1 MPERRPPE
9 LRLTELRSSER
20 RNSEL
25 HRAEQ
30 SGAPDRKSEARKTP
44 RARHADP
51 SFFIAAIA
59 TGIFYYI
66 ISLPSMRGTLLH
78 HYTTEHAVEYVI
90 IAVFIWGI
98 IDIALKLLSF
108 PRDIVALRQ
117 TWLPARQGREPMAH
131 AHVLLDEVRARPR
144 WLLESR
150 VGRRLVQA
158 LEYVTD
164 RCSAKDYREHLRYL
178 SEQDEDN
185 SHSAYVLIRFVIGVT
200 PVLGFLGTVI
210 HFGTALSGIDVDELS
225 AKLPIVVGEMGTA
238 FNTTSVAL
246 IAAMTMMFSLFV
258 CQRIERSLLRA
269 IDRLVDREL
278 LRRFEFK
285 DPSITPFLSAVQSA
299 NEEALAAINAT
310 LQRQI
315 EIWVAAL
322 DSVFQRF
329 DDRQQHEF
337 QNWQKVLEAF
347 DERHETHDAS
357 LHERLRQSIALVD
370 SRHETQFTQ
379 IQTLLERAVGAR
391 NDFAAFLKTLDD
403 IARGE
408 GRLVELQESLS
419 ENLRVLHETQQIDK
433 ALHGLTAAIHLI
445 TARQYQGP
453 HSAAA

>member
-1 MPERRPPE
+1 M
-9 LRLTELRSSER
+9 SE
-20 RNSEL
+20 
-25 HRAEQ
+25 HRQVEN
-30 SGAPDRKSEARKTP
+30 RKSEKQKTTQP
-44 RARHADP
+44 RFVDP
-51 SFFIAAIA
+51 SFILAAIC
-59 TGIFYYI
+59 TGVFYFVVFQ
-66 ISLPSMRGTLLH
+66 PSMRGTLLY

-90 IAVFIWGI
+90 VAVFIWGI

-108 PRDIVALRQ
+108 PREILALRQ
-117 TWLPARQGREPMAH
+117 TWLPPRQGREPMSH
-131 AHVLLDEVRARPR
+131 AQVLLDDVRSKPR

-150 VGRRLVQA
+150 VGRRLISA

-185 SHSAYVLIRFVIGVT
+185 SHAAYVLIRFVIGVT

-210 HFGTALSGIDVDELS
+210 HFGTALSGISLDEMTE
-225 AKLPIVVGEMGTA
+225 KLPVVVGEMGTA

-258 CQRIERSLLRA
+258 CQRVERNLLRA
-269 IDRLVDREL
+269 VDRLVDREL

-285 DPSITPFLSAVQSA
+285 DPSITPFLSALQSA
-299 NEEALAAINAT
+299 NEEALTSINAT
-310 LQRQI
+310 LNRQI

-329 DDRQQHEF
+329 DDRQKHEF
-337 QNWQKVLEAF
+337 QNWQRVLEAF
-347 DERHETHDAS
+347 DERHEAHDAG
-357 LHERLRQSIALVD
+357 LHERLGQSIAMVD
-370 SRHETQFTQ
+370 ARHETQFTQ
-379 IQTLLERAVGAR
+379 LQTLLERAVGAR
-391 NDFAAFLKTLDD
+391 DEFAAFLKTLDE

-419 ENLRVLHETQQIDK
+419 DNLRVLHETQQIDK
-433 ALHGLTAAIHLI
+433 ALHGLTAAIHLL
-445 TARQYQGP
+445 TARNYQSGS

>member
-1 MPERRPPE
+1 
-9 LRLTELRSSER
+9 
-20 RNSEL
+20 
-25 HRAEQ
+25 
-30 SGAPDRKSEARKTP
+30 
-44 RARHADP
+44 
-51 SFFIAAIA
+51 
-59 TGIFYYI
+59 
-66 ISLPSMRGTLLH
+66 
-78 HYTTEHAVEYVI
+78 
-90 IAVFIWGI
+90 
-98 IDIALKLLSF
+98 
-108 PRDIVALRQ
+108 
-117 TWLPARQGREPMAH
+117 
-131 AHVLLDEVRARPR
+131 
-144 WLLESR
+144 
-150 VGRRLVQA
+150 
-158 LEYVTD
+158 
-164 RCSAKDYREHLRYL
+164 
-178 SEQDEDN
+178 
-185 SHSAYVLIRFVIGVT
+185 
-200 PVLGFLGTVI
+200 
-210 HFGTALSGIDVDELS
+210 
-225 AKLPIVVGEMGTA
+225 VGEMGTA

-337 QNWQKVLEAF
+337 QNWQRVLEAF

-391 NDFAAFLKTLDD
+391 DDFAAFLKTLDD

-419 ENLRVLHETQQIDK
+419 QNLQVLHETQQIDK
-433 ALHGLTAAIHLI
+433 ALHGLTAAIHLL

>member
-1 MPERRPPE
+1 M
-9 LRLTELRSSER
+9 SK
-20 RNSEL
+20 
-25 HRAEQ
+25 Q
-30 SGAPDRKSEARKTP
+30 KKSLQP
-44 RARHADP
+44 HSADP
-51 SFFIAAIA
+51 SFILAAIA
-59 TGIFYYI
+59 TGIFYFVI
-66 ISLPSMRGTLLH
+66 WLPSLRGTLLH

-90 IAVFIWGI
+90 VGIFIWGI
-98 IDIALKLLSF
+98 IDIALKVLSF
-108 PRDIVALRQ
+108 PREIVAVRQ
-117 TWLPARQGREPMAH
+117 DWLPPRQGREPMAQ

-150 VGRRLVQA
+150 VGRRLVGA
-158 LEYVTD
+158 LEYVTE

-185 SHSAYVLIRFVIGVT
+185 SHAAYVLIRFVIGVT

-210 HFGTALSGIDVDELS
+210 HFGTALSGISFNEMTE
-225 AKLPIVVGEMGTA
+225 KLPVVVGEMGTA

-258 CQRIERSLLRA
+258 CQRIERSVLRA
-269 IDRLVDREL
+269 VDRLVDREL

-329 DDRQQHEF
+329 DERQQLEL
-337 QNWQKVLEAF
+337 QSWQRVLEAF
-347 DERHETHDAS
+347 DQRHKAHDAS
-357 LHERLRQSIALVD
+357 LHDQLRQSIALVD
-370 SRHETQFTQ
+370 ARHETQFAE
-379 IQTLLERAVGAR
+379 IQALLERAVAAR
-391 NDFAAFLKTLDD
+391 DDFAAFVKTLDE
-403 IARGE
+403 ITRGE

-419 ENLRVLHETQQIDK
+419 DNLRVLHETQQIDK
-433 ALHGLTAAIHLI
+433 ALHGLTAAIHLL
-445 TARQYQGP
+445 TARHHQSGP
-453 HSAAA
+453 HAAAA

>member
-1 MPERRPPE
+1 MAERRASEHRLSE
-9 LRLTELRSSER
+9 LRNAER
-20 RNSEL
+20 PRVEHSA
-25 HRAEQ
+25 AE
-30 SGAPDRKSEARKTP
+30 DRKTEPRKVART
-44 RARHADP
+44 RHTDP
-51 SFFIAAIA
+51 SFIIAAITTA
-59 TGIFYYI
+59 VFYYI
-66 ISLPSMRGTLLH
+66 INLPSMRGTLLH

-90 IAVFIWGI
+90 IGVFIWGI

-108 PRDIVALRQ
+108 PRDILALRQ
-117 TWLPARQGREPMAH
+117 TWLPPRQGREPMAQ
-131 AHVLLDEVRARPR
+131 AHMLLDEVRAKPR

-150 VGRRLVQA
+150 IGRRLVQA
-158 LEYVTD
+158 LEYVTE

-258 CQRIERSLLRA
+258 CQRVERSLLRA

-310 LQRQI
+310 LARQI

-329 DDRQQHEF
+329 DDRQQHES
-337 QNWQKVLEAF
+337 QNWQRVLEVF
-347 DERHETHDAS
+347 DERHESHDAS

-370 SRHETQFTQ
+370 SRHETQFAQ
-379 IQTLLERAVGAR
+379 IQALLERAVGAR
-391 NDFAAFLKTLDD
+391 DDFATFLKTLDD

-419 ENLRVLHETQQIDK
+419 DNLRVLHETQQIDK

-445 TARQYQGP
+445 TARQYSGP

>member
-1 MPERRPPE
+1 MPEQRNTERRP
-9 LRLTELRSSER
+9 
-20 RNSEL
+20 
-25 HRAEQ
+25 AEQ
-30 SGAPDRKSEARKTP
+30 HRGEQHRSEQNRPEPRRSAPAQS
-44 RARHADP
+44 RHTDP
-51 SFFIAAIA
+51 SFILAAVT
-59 TGIFYYI
+59 TGVFYYV

-90 IAVFIWGI
+90 IGVFIWGI

-108 PRDIVALRQ
+108 PRDILALRR
-117 TWLPARQGREPMAH
+117 TWLPPRQGREPMAH
-131 AHVLLDEVRARPR
+131 AQVLLDEVRAKPR

-158 LEYVTD
+158 LEYVTE

-178 SEQDEDN
+178 AEQDEDN

-337 QNWQKVLEAF
+337 QNWQRVLEAF
-347 DERHETHDAS
+347 DEQHETHDAS

-370 SRHETQFTQ
+370 SRHENQFTQ
-379 IQTLLERAVGAR
+379 IQALLERAVGAR
-391 NDFAAFLKTLDD
+391 DEFANFLKTLDD

-445 TARQYQGP
+445 TARQYSGP

>member
-1 MPERRPPE
+1 M
-9 LRLTELRSSER
+9 SE
-20 RNSEL
+20 
-25 HRAEQ
+25 Q
-30 SGAPDRKSEARKTP
+30 RKSDHSKTASP
-44 RARHADP
+44 RYADP
-51 SFFIAAIA
+51 SFILAAITTA
-59 TGIFYYI
+59 VFYYVVN
-66 ISLPSMRGTLLH
+66 LPRMRGTLLY

-90 IAVFIWGI
+90 VAIFIWGI
-98 IDIALKLLSF
+98 IDIVLKLLSF
-108 PRDIVALRQ
+108 PREIVALRQ
-117 TWLPARQGREPMAH
+117 TWLPPRQGREPMSQAQ
-131 AHVLLDEVRARPR
+131 VLLDEVRARPR

-150 VGRRLVQA
+150 VGRRLVGA

-164 RCSAKDYREHLRYL
+164 RCSAKDYREHIRYL

-185 SHSAYVLIRFVIGVT
+185 SHAAYVLIRFVIGVT

-210 HFGTALSGIDVDELS
+210 HFGTALSGISFNEMS
-225 AKLPIVVGEMGTA
+225 EKLPTVVGEMGTA

-258 CQRIERSLLRA
+258 CQRIERNLLRA
-269 IDRLVDREL
+269 VDRLVDREL

-310 LQRQI
+310 LGRQI
-315 EIWVAAL
+315 EIWVTAL

-337 QNWQKVLEAF
+337 QNWQRVLEAF
-347 DERHETHDAS
+347 DERHESHDAS

-379 IQTLLERAVGAR
+379 IQALLERAVGAR
-391 NDFAAFLKTLDD
+391 DDFANFLKTLDD
-403 IARGE
+403 ISRGE

-445 TARQYQGP
+445 TARHHSGP

>member
-1 MPERRPPE
+1 MTGLIPPA
-9 LRLTELRSSER
+9 
-20 RNSEL
+20 RNSHFEAISFS
-25 HRAEQ
+25 REASMSKQ
-30 SGAPDRKSEARKTP
+30 RKSLAP
-44 RARHADP
+44 HHADP
-51 SFFIAAIA
+51 SFILAAIA
-59 TGIFYYI
+59 TTAFYFVVF
-66 ISLPSMRGTLLH
+66 LPSMRGTLLY

-90 IAVFIWGI
+90 VAVFIWGI

-108 PRDIVALRQ
+108 PREIVALRQ
-117 TWLPARQGREPMAH
+117 TWLHPRQGREPMSH
-131 AHVLLDEVRARPR
+131 AQILLDEVRSKPR

-150 VGRRLVQA
+150 VGRRLVSA

-337 QNWQKVLEAF
+337 QNWQRVLEAF

-379 IQTLLERAVGAR
+379 IQALLERAVGAR
-391 NDFAAFLKTLDD
+391 DDFATFLKTLDD

-445 TARQYQGP
+445 TARQYSGP

>member
-1 MPERRPPE
+1 MPEQRNTERRP
-9 LRLTELRSSER
+9 SEQ
-20 RNSEL
+20 
-25 HRAEQ
+25 HRAEPRRAAQ
-30 SGAPDRKSEARKTP
+30 S
-44 RARHADP
+44 RHTDP
-51 SFFIAAIA
+51 SFILAAVT
-59 TGIFYYI
+59 TGVFYYV

-90 IAVFIWGI
+90 IGVFIWGI

-108 PRDIVALRQ
+108 PRDILALRR
-117 TWLPARQGREPMAH
+117 TWLPPRQGREPMAH
-131 AHVLLDEVRARPR
+131 AQVLLDEVRAKPR

-158 LEYVTD
+158 LEYVTE

-178 SEQDEDN
+178 AEQDEDN

-337 QNWQKVLEAF
+337 QNWQRVLEAF

-370 SRHETQFTQ
+370 SRHENQFTQ
-379 IQTLLERAVGAR
+379 IQALLERAVGAR
-391 NDFAAFLKTLDD
+391 DDFANFLKTLDD

-445 TARQYQGP
+445 TARQYSGP